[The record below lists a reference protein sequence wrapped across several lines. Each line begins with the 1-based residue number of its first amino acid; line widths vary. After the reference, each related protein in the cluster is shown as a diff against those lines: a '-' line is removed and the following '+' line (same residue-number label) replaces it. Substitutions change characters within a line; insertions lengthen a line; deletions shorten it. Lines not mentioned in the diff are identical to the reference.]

1 MRRYGVPEP
10 YEKLKELTR
19 GKAVNGESIRDFIE
33 SLDIP
38 IEAKRN
44 LLNLTP
50 RTYVGAALQLA
61 KGVDVLVA
69 TLVNGAQ
76 RVS

>member
-19 GKAVNGESIRDFIE
+19 GRAVTQESMREFIKG
-33 SLDIP
+33 LDIP
-38 IEAKRN
+38 GDAKMT

-50 RTYVGAALQLA
+50 QTYIGAAAELA
-61 KGVDVLVA
+61 KNIKTA
-69 TLVNGAQ
+69 INLVNGA
-76 RVS
+76 RVL

>member
-19 GKAVNGESIRDFIE
+19 GKTVNGESIRQFIGR
-33 SLDIP
+33 LDIP
-38 IEAKRN
+38 IEAKQN

-50 RTYVGAALQLA
+50 RTYVGVALELA
-61 KGVDVLVA
+61 KSVDVVVA

-76 RVS
+76 KV